1 MPSLDTERPFLG
13 RDGEVE
19 TLTRALGRGRL
30 MLVTG
35 EAGIGKTR
43 LAEEFAAHA
52 AAGGAQV
59 RWGRCWEGDGAPAF
73 WPWIEVLR
81 SHTRETDSATLRA
94 QLGAGA
100 ADVALIVEELHV
112 RFPDL
117 PEPRSSDS
125 KQSRFRLFDA
135 ITSFLKNAA
144 ATRPL
149 VVILEDLHWADAPS
163 LLLLRFVAREI
174 EGTSLL
180 VVATF
185 RDGEVAPGAPA
196 AETITKLARYRTCE
210 RMPLGGL
217 REGEVHRYVEIVL
230 GDDAAERLTAPLHR
244 ETDGNPFFLGEIV
257 RLLARELA
265 PAAATPPFALPETVR
280 DVIAHR
286 LGGYTTECLEVLRVA
301 AVIGQT
307 FTLAVLRRVPDLAD
321 VPLLDLVSAAVDG
334 RVLTAAGE
342 VSGAYRFTHSLI
354 REALYDALPLVRRAE
369 LHWSVGE
376 ALAGLQHANLDA
388 HAAELAHHFM
398 QAAARDG
405 AERAIEYAVRAG
417 EHATRMLAHEEAAAH
432 HGRALL
438 ALEQWRP
445 GDESRTCTIL
455 LALGESRVRAG
466 DPTGAEDAFAHAAAL
481 AQRLDV
487 PQLLGRAAL
496 GLGEVERFQD
506 RLGPLLEDA
515 LERLGPDDSK
525 LRVRLLTRLA
535 VALYW
540 SPPDGRKTALSAE
553 AVAMARRL
561 DHTSTLAY
569 ALAGRITTLS
579 GPDDVEERLAAATE
593 MRRLAERCADREL
606 AMVGRGWS
614 IADALALGRI
624 TDVRRE
630 IDAFTAAARELRH
643 PYFTWWATAM
653 GVMRTILEGR
663 FVEAEALANEALRL
677 GQRAI
682 VADAAQ
688 AFAGH
693 LYVLCIEQERLE
705 QLEAVAKAFV
715 AQFPLLPSGH
725 CGLALLYAEQGRVAD
740 AEAEIAAL
748 AADDFAMLPRNP
760 EWLSCIAG
768 LAEASALLPSAP
780 SAATL
785 YALLAPYR
793 DRVIVAGLGVLCAGS
808 VAHFLGMLATRLGR
822 FDAAAEHLA
831 TALLVHAAIGSPPC
845 TAYSH
850 CEYAR
855 LALARRAPSDLERV
869 ERARAEALA
878 IAERLGMKRLRR
890 RLAGLGVEAP
900 HPTTAQ
906 RTAVLRREGDYWTVR
921 WQHAEF
927 RLRDSVGLQYLAM
940 LLGNPTRDFLA
951 IDLVATCRT
960 RRAADGRT
968 NSSTV
973 DPSLAARADGDVGP
987 LVDQRARNAYR
998 RRREALRTELAEAE
1012 TFNDVDRASRIRA
1025 EIEALSAELARA
1037 FGVGDRDRPAASPLE
1052 RARVSVTRAIRHA
1065 VRRIGRNDDDL
1076 GRHLATTIKTGTFCS
1091 YSPEA
1096 GSRISWEP

>member
-1 MPSLDTERPFLG
+1 VPSLDTERPFLG

-19 TLTRALGRGRL
+19 TLIRALGRGRL

-81 SHTRETDSATLRA
+81 SHARETDDDTLRA

-100 ADVALIVEELHV
+100 ADVALVVEELRA
-112 RFPDL
+112 RFPEL
-117 PEPRSSDS
+117 SEPQSSDS

-135 ITSFLKNAA
+135 ITCALKNAA
-144 ATRPL
+144 AARPL

-163 LLLLRFVAREI
+163 LLLLRFVAREL

-196 AETITKLARYRTCE
+196 AETIAKLARYRACE

-217 REGEVHRYVEIVL
+217 REDDVHRYVELVL
-230 GDDAAERLTAPLHR
+230 GGDAAARLTTPLHR

-257 RLLARELA
+257 RLLAREPA
-265 PAAATPPFALPETVR
+265 PAKATPPFALPETVR
-280 DVIAHR
+280 DVIARR
-286 LGGYTTECLEVLRVA
+286 LAAHTPECLDMLRVA
-301 AVIGQT
+301 AVVGRT
-307 FTLAVLRRVPDLAD
+307 FTLAALGEVPDLAD
-321 VPLLDLVSAAVDG
+321 APLLDLVSAAIDG
-334 RVLTAAGE
+334 RLLTAAGE
-342 VSGAYRFTHSLI
+342 VGGAYRFTHSLI
-354 REALYDALPLVRRAE
+354 RETLYDALPLAQRAE

-376 ALAGLQHANLDA
+376 ALAALHHANLDT

-398 QAAARDG
+398 QAAVRDG

-432 HGRALL
+432 HTRALL

-445 GDESRTCTIL
+445 ADESRACTIL

-466 DPTGAEDAFAHAAAL
+466 DPTGAEDAFVRAAAL
-481 AQRLDV
+481 ARRLDA

-506 RLGPLLEDA
+506 RLGSLLEDA

-540 SPPDGRKTALSAE
+540 SPRDGRKTALSAE

-569 ALAGRITTLS
+569 ALAGRIATLS
-579 GPDDVEERLAAATE
+579 GPDDVEQRLAAATE

-630 IDAFTAAARELRH
+630 IDAFTASARELRH
-643 PYFTWWATAM
+643 PYFMWWATAM
-653 GVMRTILEGR
+653 AVMRTILEGR
-663 FVEAEALANEALRL
+663 FAEAETLANEALRL

-705 QLEAVAKAFV
+705 QLEAVAQAFV
-715 AQFPLLPSGH
+715 EQFPLVPSGH
-725 CGLALLYAEQGRVAD
+725 CGLALLHAEQGRVAD
-740 AEAEIAAL
+740 AEAEIATL

-760 EWLSCIAG
+760 EWLSCVAG
-768 LAEASALLPSAP
+768 LAEASALVPSAP

-785 YALLAPYR
+785 YALLAPYG

-808 VAHFLGMLATRLGR
+808 VAHFLGMLATRLGH
-822 FDAAAEHLA
+822 FAAAAEHLE
-831 TALLVHAAIGSPPC
+831 TALRVHAAIGSPPW

-850 CEYAR
+850 CEYTR
-855 LALARRAPSDLERV
+855 LALARRAPGDRERA
-869 ERARAEALA
+869 ERARAAALE

-890 RLAGLGVEAP
+890 RVAALAAEAP
-900 HPTTAQ
+900 HAATTP

-921 WQHAEF
+921 WDRAEF
-927 RLRDSVGLQYLAM
+927 RLRDSVGLQYLAT

-951 IDLVATCRT
+951 IDLVTTCRT
-960 RRAADGRT
+960 RRADEGRR
-968 NSSTV
+968 NPTV
-973 DPSLAARADGDVGP
+973 DPTLAARADGDLAP
-987 LVDQRARNAYR
+987 LVDRRARHAYR
-998 RRREALRTELAEAE
+998 RRLEDLRAELAEAE
-1012 TFNDVDRASRIRA
+1012 AFNEVARASHSRA

-1037 FGVGDRDRPAASPLE
+1037 FGVGDRDRPAGSPLE

-1065 VRRIGRNDDDL
+1065 VQRIGRNDDDL

-1091 YSPEA
+1091 YSPDT
-1096 GSRISWEP
+1096 GSRISWES